1 MWRAGILTK
10 PELKLYSLVH
20 NDLTVLELWYV
31 AFRHPLLL
39 KAITNMVN
47 ILCGNIPSEVMSAVD
62 GSNMEY
68 NCKHCSKSLSDISY
82 HFIMD
87 CPVTVVERTKLWD
100 LLQDR
105 LPTDICAPQLFNS
118 EDEVIYCNFF
128 SSEITNTLN
137 RQNKNANNKEEIK
150 DTFLL
155 TLSQGQGILKILN
168 KIACLTNS

>member
-1 MWRAGILTK
+1 MWRVGILTK
-10 PELKLYSLVH
+10 PELKLYSFVH
-20 NDLTVLELWYV
+20 NDLTVLELWHV

-39 KAITNMVN
+39 KAIANMVN

-62 GSNMEY
+62 DSNVEY
-68 NCKHCSKSLSDISY
+68 KSKHRSKSLSDSSY

-87 CPVTVVERTKLWD
+87 CPATVVERTKLWD

-105 LPTDICAPQLFNS
+105 LPTDICARLFNS

-128 SSEITNTLN
+128 SSEITNTSN
-137 RQNKNANNKEEIK
+137 RQNKNATNKEEIK

-155 TLSQGQGILKILN
+155 TLSQGILKILN
-168 KIACLTNS
+168 KVACLTNS

>member
-1 MWRAGILTK
+1 
-10 PELKLYSLVH
+10 
-20 NDLTVLELWYV
+20 
-31 AFRHPLLL
+31 
-39 KAITNMVN
+39 MVD

-105 LPTDICAPQLFNS
+105 LPTDICAQLFNS
-118 EDEVIYCNFF
+118 EDEVIYCF

-137 RQNKNANNKEEIK
+137 RQNRKATNKEEIK

-155 TLSQGQGILKILN
+155 ILSQGILKILN
-168 KIACLTNS
+168 KVACLTNSYG

>member
-68 NCKHCSKSLSDISY
+68 NCKHCSKRLSDISY
-82 HFIMD
+82 HLIMD
-87 CPVTVVERTKLWD
+87 CPATVVERTKLWD

-105 LPTDICAPQLFNS
+105 LPTDICAQLFNS
-118 EDEVIYCNFF
+118 EDEVIYCF

-137 RQNKNANNKEEIK
+137 RQNRKATNKEEIK

>member
-1 MWRAGILTK
+1 
-10 PELKLYSLVH
+10 
-20 NDLTVLELWYV
+20 
-31 AFRHPLLL
+31 
-39 KAITNMVN
+39 MVN
-47 ILCGNIPSEVMSAVD
+47 ILCGNIPSVVMSAVN

-68 NCKHCSKSLSDISY
+68 NCKHCSKRLSDISY

-100 LLQDR
+100 LLQDQ
-105 LPTDICAPQLFNS
+105 LPTDICAQLFNS

-155 TLSQGQGILKILN
+155 TVSQGILKILN
-168 KIACLTNS
+168 KVACLTNS